1 MSNKEK
7 ITTRSKSK
15 RKIETYKL
23 EKDPQAL
30 LLPTESKRILLIWLF
45 YNIQNPYPSKKEKQ
59 ELCEKANMNLDQVN
73 HFFINAR
80 RRILRP
86 IVEAIQE
93 EEKNKESPLTHQ
105 MRLKSGRKIPVS
117 EIDFEHSPS
126 IKDRD
131 RYQSFFQNQNE
142 TN

>member
-1 MSNKEK
+1 MSTSQ

-23 EKDPQAL
+23 DKPTQSI

-45 YNIQNPYPSKKEKQ
+45 YNIQNPYPTKREKQ
-59 ELCEKANMNLDQVN
+59 QLCEKANMNLEQVN
-73 HFFINAR
+73 NFFINAR

-93 EEKNKESPLTHQ
+93 EEKKKDSPTTHQ
-105 MRLKSGRKIPVS
+105 MRLKSGKKIPVS
-117 EIDFEHSPS
+117 EIDFEHSPTLNS
-126 IKDRD
+126 KNNYDNFE
-131 RYQSFFQNQNE
+131 SGQN
-142 TN
+142 